1 MILKAEFIDLQ
12 EPIFATMESTSQ
24 SFKIEGVESYSPPFS
39 DHTKLINRDFP
50 DQHPID
56 AITGKQEAWYAFSIP
71 DDDEIYKECVAG
83 YSTFVTGNTYISY
96 RDFQYMFSYT
106 TTGELGTDLYITNIR
121 FFDITDLDLSNITR
135 AGIANFTD
143 FVEDTGIASINMNK
157 EFYTNNIIEI

>member
-56 AITGKQEAWYAFSIP
+56 AITGLQEALDNKP
-71 DDDEIYKECVAG
+71 
-83 YSTFVTGNTYISY
+83 
-96 RDFQYMFSYT
+96 
-106 TTGELGTDLYITNIR
+106 
-121 FFDITDLDLSNITR
+121 DITTLSRVAFTGDMKDLISTLPTILYCGTSTEVVDC
-135 AGIANFTD
+135 
-143 FVEDTGIASINMNK
+143 
-157 EFYTNNIIEI
+157 